1 MERCEYIAVEV
12 NEHIPWVCSDE
23 NVFAI
28 HVSEVNAIVENHFP
42 IPEVEDI
49 PVTPVEEKLAAI
61 IADMIPDGAT
71 VQLGYGG
78 LANCI
83 GYFLKSKKNLGIHTE
98 VFSNSMMELVKCGT
112 VNGSK
117 KTLFPGKVIYTFAV
131 GNQQLFDFLDHN
143 ETVVACEIG
152 KVNNPKIIA
161 ANDNIVSVNNA
172 LSVDLTGQVASET
185 IGTRQYTATGG
196 QVNFVLG
203 SQMAKNGKSLIA
215 LPSTYKDKEGKI
227 RSRIVSMFPMGTV
240 VTTSR
245 NDVEWVVTEHGA
257 VRLTNKPVS
266 QRVKSLISI
275 AHPDFRDELNF
286 TARKQLWIR

>member
-1 MERCEYIAVEV
+1 
-12 NEHIPWVCSDE
+12 
-23 NVFAI
+23 
-28 HVSEVNAIVENHFP
+28 
-42 IPEVEDI
+42 
-49 PVTPVEEKLAAI
+49 
-61 IADMIPDGAT
+61 
-71 VQLGYGG
+71 
-78 LANCI
+78 
-83 GYFLKSKKNLGIHTE
+83 
-98 VFSNSMMELVKCGT
+98 
-112 VNGSK
+112 
-117 KTLFPGKVIYTFAV
+117 
-131 GNQQLFDFLDHN
+131 
-143 ETVVACEIG
+143 
-152 KVNNPKIIA
+152 
-161 ANDNIVSVNNA
+161 
-172 LSVDLTGQVASET
+172 LTGQVASET

-245 NDVEWVVTEHGA
+245 NDVEWVVTEYGA

>member
-1 MERCEYIAVEV
+1 
-12 NEHIPWVCSDE
+12 
-23 NVFAI
+23 
-28 HVSEVNAIVENHFP
+28 
-42 IPEVEDI
+42 
-49 PVTPVEEKLAAI
+49 
-61 IADMIPDGAT
+61 
-71 VQLGYGG
+71 
-78 LANCI
+78 
-83 GYFLKSKKNLGIHTE
+83 
-98 VFSNSMMELVKCGT
+98 MMDLVKCGT

-117 KTLFPGKVIYTFAV
+117 KTLLPGKVIYTFGV
-131 GNQQLFDFLDHN
+131 GNQELFNFLDHN
-143 ETVVACEIG
+143 ETIMACEIS
-152 KVNNPKIIA
+152 KVNNPRIIA
-161 ANDNIVSVNNA
+161 GNDNIVSVNNA

-215 LPSTYKDKEGKI
+215 LPSTYKDKEGKV
-227 RSRIVSMFPMGTV
+227 RSRIMPMFPMGTV

-245 NDVEWVVTEHGA
+245 NDVEWVVTEYGA

-286 TARKQLWIR
+286 MARKQLWIR